1 MKNRVYFLAIVLLS
15 LLVSCSSFKGS
26 EADSQQEVV
35 FDDGYKTTA
44 DDEVIFDDKSFVNT
58 PEAVRVFD
66 ESLPPDT
73 TQTAKDGSQISVK
86 YDGVGNKTETR
97 TFNNNPLL
105 RFILLHTG
113 VDGKRRVT
121 VYGQY
126 GEVKSLPE
134 NMLDKIFTASPKELA
149 NSAGIYEVFREQ
161 HSYAQN
167 VQQPNAAALRSLPS
181 SQFTT
186 PNPQP
191 APAMPE
197 EAESPTQTAEKIV
210 SADDESQPTDK
221 RETITLNKKP
231 DEK

>member
-1 MKNRVYFLAIVLLS
+1 MKNRVYFLAVVLLS
-15 LLVSCSSFKGS
+15 LLASCSSFKGS

-58 PEAVRVFD
+58 PEAVKVFD
-66 ESLPPDT
+66 ESSLAET
-73 TQTAKDGSQISVK
+73 TEIAKDGSQISTK
-86 YDGVGNKTETR
+86 YDGFGNKTETR

-105 RFILLHTG
+105 RFLLLRTG
-113 VDGKRRVT
+113 VDGKRQVT

-161 HSYAQN
+161 HSYAEN
-167 VQQPNAAALRSLPS
+167 TQQPNITLKPLPS
-181 SQFTT
+181 SQFSVPNQQSEQT
-186 PNPQP
+186 P
-191 APAMPE
+191 PE
-197 EAESPTQTAEKIV
+197 EIESPIETTKKTV
-210 SADDESQPTDK
+210 SSDDDSSSADK
-221 RETITLNKKP
+221 KETITLNKKP
-231 DEK
+231 VE